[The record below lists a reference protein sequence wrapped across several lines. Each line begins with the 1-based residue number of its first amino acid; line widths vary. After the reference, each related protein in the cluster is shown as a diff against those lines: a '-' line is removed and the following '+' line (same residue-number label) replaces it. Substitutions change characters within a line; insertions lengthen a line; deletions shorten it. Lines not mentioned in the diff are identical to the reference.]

1 MVTRFSVNSGI
12 TRLKPFIVGLQGND
26 FHHKVGSE
34 AKLSFPPLLPPCLL
48 FLWPVWAPSRP
59 PRAPPLPP
67 PRPPRPPLRSPRSP
81 RSSNSS
87 SPPPISKPIRFMP
100 ALALIEWLSFLV
112 KTASICLT
120 RPTWETLRASV
131 ATCFFLSAA
140 SLTEAA
146 CLVLRYSS

>member
-1 MVTRFSVNSGI
+1 MVTRFSVDSGI
-12 TRLKPFIVGLQGND
+12 TRLKPFIVGLYGSD

-48 FLWPVWAPSRP
+48 FLWPAWAPSRP

-67 PRPPRPPLRSPRSP
+67 PRPPRPPLRSPRS
-81 RSSNSS
+81 SKSS
-87 SPPPISKPIRFMP
+87 SFSPISKPMSSIP
-100 ALALIEWLSFLV
+100 ALAVIKWPSFLV
-112 KTASICLT
+112 NLASICLT
-120 RPTWETLRASV
+120 RPDWETLFASV
-131 ATCFFLSAA
+131 ATCCFFSAA